1 MKKEKKIFVEKKHTI
16 DQIFDEIKKSNAE
29 RIILNVSRDSV
40 LHDDMDL
47 FQDIRKLGNE
57 EKKEIIIESIDD
69 HILEMASLI
78 KLKAVNPVF
87 RVREQ
92 AVSDI
97 LPNPKRTRQFP
108 KIEPQVVAEEVI
120 EEKNEEA
127 LPVPKKRGRKKIEKE
142 IPIQISVGEKEEIV
156 PKEEINKEEEK
167 TEAFVFTPP
176 KKKKEKFS
184 FGKKYFLA
192 WGFLAVVCLIGIWF
206 VVFEL
211 PTAHITL
218 FLKKVATDFTETV
231 DITTA
236 ATNYSINTPG
246 KIILPGE
253 LLRATQNI
261 QMTFKANGK
270 EEVKEKARGILTV
283 YNSYGSSPQIFIATT
298 RFESPNGKIFRTE
311 KQITIPGARIQSG
324 KITPSKIDIEIVAD
338 EAGDAYNIEPSS
350 GWKIPGLKGTP
361 KYNGFYGE
369 NTKKITGGV
378 SGQHLSA
385 TDEDKKIAED
395 TVTAALKES
404 LQAQMIV
411 LLSEKFKTPEEGTV
425 FQVTKKEFQYPEN
438 DPENFVLYMEAEMK
452 KFAFDE
458 ETLKQALLEKM
469 KKSISGDVPMK
480 AESFDLSYSSFLPMF
495 ENEKM
500 TVTVSGNIIFIS
512 DIDINKLKTEL
523 RGKTRSDM
531 QKIIYSLPGLENAQT
546 SLEPKWVF
554 WLGSVPDRENKIY
567 ITAE

>member
-1 MKKEKKIFVEKKHTI
+1 MKKEKKIFVEKKYTL
-16 DQIFDEIKKSNAE
+16 DQIFDEIKKSSAE

-40 LHDDMDL
+40 LHDDMDS
-47 FQDIRKLGNE
+47 FQNIRELGDE
-57 EKKEIIIESIDD
+57 DEKEIVIESIDD
-69 HILEMASLI
+69 HILEMASLA

-87 RVREQ
+87 RIREQ

-97 LPNPKRTRQFP
+97 LPNPKRIRQFP
-108 KIEPQVVAEEVI
+108 KIEPRVI
-120 EEKNEEA
+120 VERINEKEEEA
-127 LPVPKKRGRKKIEKE
+127 HPVPKKRGGKKIEKE
-142 IPIQISVGEKEEIV
+142 IPIQISVREKEGEIV
-156 PKEEINKEEEK
+156 PEETSEEDEK
-167 TEAFVFTPP
+167 TEAFIFTTP
-176 KKKKEKFS
+176 KKKFS

-192 WGFLAVVCLIGIWF
+192 WGFLAAVCFIGIWF
-206 VVFEL
+206 VIFEL
-211 PTAHITL
+211 PTAYINL
-218 FLKKVATDFTETV
+218 FLKKVTTDFTETV

-236 ATNYSINTPG
+236 ATSYSINTPG

-283 YNSYGSSPQIFIATT
+283 YNSYGSSPQVLVTTT

-311 KQITIPGARIQSG
+311 KQITIPGARVQGG
-324 KITPSKIDIEIVAD
+324 KIIPSKIDIEIVAD
-338 EAGDAYNIEPSS
+338 DAGDVYNIEPSS

-369 NTKKITGGV
+369 NAKKITGGA
-378 SGQHLSA
+378 SGQRLSA
-385 TDEDKKIAED
+385 TDEDKKVAED

-425 FQVTKKEFQYPEN
+425 FQITKKEFQYPEN

-458 ETLKQALLEKM
+458 ETLKRALLEKM
-469 KKSISGDVPMK
+469 KKSISGDVPMRVK
-480 AESFDLSYSSFLPMF
+480 TFNLSYASFLPMF
-495 ENEKM
+495 ENEKIA
-500 TVTVSGNIIFIS
+500 VTISGNIIFIS
-512 DIDINKLKTEL
+512 DIDINKLKAEL

-554 WLGSVPDRENKIY
+554 WLGSVPDKENKIY
-567 ITAE
+567 VTTE